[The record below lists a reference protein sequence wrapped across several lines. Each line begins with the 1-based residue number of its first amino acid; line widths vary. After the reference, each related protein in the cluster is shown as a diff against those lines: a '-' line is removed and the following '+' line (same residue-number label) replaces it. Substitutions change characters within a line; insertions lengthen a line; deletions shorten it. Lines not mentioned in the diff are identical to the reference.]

1 MMQVNVMNLMSTPS
15 TAESRKLQSHWQFP
29 NMSKIAI
36 ASMKLIMAT
45 TVAFCTVTLSSSF
58 VPVFAQG
65 SNGIASPVS
74 GSTGAPVT
82 DSNPVTASDARQN
95 YFKRYPFAQDAYKN
109 DVLIKVDDGNNTPD
123 GIHPVSRMQRSAP
136 GVPNFVLAYIPM
148 YNSMPYYQWPCP
160 ALDTPAT
167 MRDNELFD
175 HQLTTFGVPVS
186 DSQFQIIDRENK
198 QRFLELMFDP
208 ERMMWTVSNLG
219 IGANTANSLAGTSE
233 SAFNTA
239 VNRIASPGGT
249 AAGGTGGT
257 GGTGGAGGINA
268 GGLSGIGSL
277 LSGSTLGPSGGGLG
291 IMPNIANEGTGVYTA
306 SDNPNKSIP
315 QAIWMVQQM
324 YKYVFVP
331 MAILFLLP
339 GAVATQVKGQ
349 VAFAFKLNQD
359 DNSSPFEGILRS
371 MIAIFL
377 IPATQLIV
385 SYSIDVGNSMCYSVS
400 DYVDPQVCMDWANK
414 LTYNTPVGNVDN
426 SISPP
431 APVNTAASA
440 GSNGGFLSSVL
451 GSGGASSVSGALSA
465 ASGLPGIGALFS
477 ALGSALGANFGT
489 NGEGLGAQQQETST
503 INERQLWLSTVLELI
518 FNVASYL
525 FSLAVIVLGA
535 FQLVMLCYLYL
546 LGPLAAAMFAWP
558 KIGQNISR
566 DMFGGWCNAV
576 IMVSLWRFY
585 WMVILAIMTQRILYM
600 MDTNS
605 PIDLQWEVCVFVCFL
620 GLMMYV
626 PFNPWS
632 FDPGQAFEAAM
643 SSGQSLA
650 QSAGGAMGQ
659 AAAAAGVPQ
668 SQINQVGAA
677 FNQAM
682 APGQEMTNNMYGA
695 QMSVVNQFQPTRGGS
710 SDGAM
715 GSGMGQGQASQPA
728 PGPQASAPQAV
739 PAMGSTSVATSMPP
753 QSSHGTDVAAND
765 GNGSHSAPPTAPTA
779 DNPTVAAAAEAA
791 PQGTQ
796 VAQQSEPHV
805 PLTPS
810 GSGVQMAVN
819 GNVTPGEAQQGVQ
832 DVQPQMAAAGVASP
846 GAAAGA
852 PPTES
857 STSSSAGTASSSP
870 PPTQLASNDVSPS
883 PTTNPDPSASNP
895 STGSEGPPVA

>member
-1 MMQVNVMNLMSTPS
+1 MMQVNVMKLMSTLS
-15 TAESRKLQSHWQFP
+15 TAESRKLQNNWQFS
-29 NMSKIAI
+29 NMSKIAVKSVKL
-36 ASMKLIMAT
+36 SMAMTA
-45 TVAFCTVTLSSSF
+45 VFCTVTLSSSF
-58 VPVFAQG
+58 LPVFAQG
-65 SNGIASPVS
+65 ANGIANPVS
-74 GSTGAPVT
+74 GSTGNPAQ

-95 YFKRYPFAQDAYKN
+95 YFKRYPFAHDAFKK

-136 GVPNFVLAYIPM
+136 GVPNFVMAYTPLD
-148 YNSMPYYQWPCP
+148 NSKSYHQPSCP

-219 IGANTANSLAGTSE
+219 IGANTANSLAGTAE
-233 SAFNTA
+233 SSFNTA

-257 GGTGGAGGINA
+257 GGINA

-291 IMPNIANEGTGVYTA
+291 IMPNIANEATGVYTS

-400 DYVDPQVCMDWANK
+400 DYVDTQVVIDWANK

-451 GSGGASSVSGALSA
+451 GSGGSSSLSGALSA
-465 ASGLPGIGALFS
+465 ASGLPGLGALFS
-477 ALGSALGANFGT
+477 ALGAALGANFGA

-605 PIDLQWEVCVFVCFL
+605 PIDLQWEVVVFVCFL

-643 SSGQSLA
+643 SSGQSIA
-650 QSAGGAMGQ
+650 QQAGGAMGQ
-659 AAAAAGVPQ
+659 AAQAAGVPQ
-668 SQINQVGAA
+668 SQINQVGQA

-710 SDGAM
+710 SEGAM
-715 GSGMGQGQASQPA
+715 GTGAGEGPASQPA

-739 PAMGSTSVATSMPP
+739 PAMSSTSVVTSMPP
-753 QSSHGTDVAAND
+753 QTSGGTQVASL
-765 GNGSHSAPPTAPTA
+765 GGQGQHSAPPNSTPTPET
-779 DNPTVAAAAEAA
+779 PTMTAAAEAA
-791 PQGTQ
+791 PPGTQ
-796 VAQQSEPHV
+796 VALQTEPHV

-810 GSGVQMAVN
+810 SSGVQMAVN
-819 GNVTPGEAQQGVQ
+819 GNVTPAEAQQGVQ
-832 DVQPQMAAAGVASP
+832 DVQPQMAAAGVHGS
-846 GAAAGA
+846 GSAGA
-852 PPTES
+852 PPVAGTET
-857 STSSSAGTASSSP
+857 TSGSAGAAQSA

-883 PTTNPDPSASNP
+883 PTTNPDSSPNNP
-895 STGSEGPPVA
+895 ANGFEGPPVA

>member
-1 MMQVNVMNLMSTPS
+1 MNLMSTPS
-15 TAESRKLQSHWQFP
+15 TVESRTPQCQWQFSSL
-29 NMSKIAI
+29 SKTAMK
-36 ASMKLIMAT
+36 SMKLIAAM
-45 TVAFCTVTLSSSF
+45 TVAFCTVSISSSF
-58 VPVFAQG
+58 IPAFAQ
-65 SNGIASPVS
+65 I
-74 GSTGAPVT
+74 STGVPNPISGPTGAAPQ
-82 DSNPVTASDARQN
+82 DSNPVTASDARNN
-95 YFKRYPFAQDAYKN
+95 YFKRYPFAQDAFKN

-136 GVPNFVLAYIPM
+136 GVPNFIMAYVPI
-148 YNSMPYYQWPCP
+148 YGASSYYQYPCP

-219 IGANTANSLAGTSE
+219 VGASTANSLAGTAE

-249 AAGGTGGT
+249 AAAGGTGATGATGGT
-257 GGTGGAGGINA
+257 GAGGAGA
-268 GGLSGIGSL
+268 LSGIASL
-277 LSGSTLGPSGGGLG
+277 VSGSSLGPSGGGLG
-291 IMPNIANEGTGVYTA
+291 IMPNIANEATGVYTA

-331 MAILFLLP
+331 LAILFLLP

-349 VAFAFKLNQD
+349 VAFAFKINQD

-400 DYVDPQVCMDWANK
+400 DFVDTQVVANWASQ
-414 LTYNTPVGNVDN
+414 LMYGTPIGNVDN

-431 APVNTAASA
+431 APVNKAA
-440 GSNGGFLSSVL
+440 GSGTNGGFLSSVL

-465 ASGLPGIGALFS
+465 AAGLPGIGQLFS
-477 ALGSALGANFGT
+477 DLSSSLSANFGA
-489 NGEGLGAQQQETST
+489 NGEGLGAQQEEANT
-503 INERQLWLSTVLELI
+503 IDERQLWLSSVLELI
-518 FNVASYL
+518 FNIASYL

-535 FQLVMLCYLYL
+535 FQLVILCYLYL

-605 PIDLQWEVCVFVCFL
+605 PIDLQWEVAVFVCFL

-643 SSGQSLA
+643 QSGQQIA
-650 QSAGGAMGQ
+650 QQAGGAMGQ
-659 AAAAAGVPQ
+659 AAQAAGVPQ
-668 SQINQVGAA
+668 SQINQVGQA

-682 APGQEMTNNMYGA
+682 APAQQMTNNIYGSA
-695 QMSVVNQFQPTRGGS
+695 NSLVNGIQPTMSGGS
-710 SDGAM
+710 GNAS
-715 GSGMGQGQASQPA
+715 GSNMGQGPASQQGHGQQA
-728 PGPQASAPQAV
+728 ASAPQAV
-739 PAMGSTSVATSMPP
+739 PAMSSTSVVTSMPP
-753 QSSHGTDVAAND
+753 QTSREVASND
-765 GNGSHSAPPTAPTA
+765 GNGQTSVPPYFTPTAENA
-779 DNPTVAAAAEAA
+779 SVAAVA
-791 PQGTQ
+791 Q
-796 VAQQSEPHV
+796 VAPTGAQVSPQTEPHV

-819 GNVTPGEAQQGVQ
+819 PNVTPGEAAQAVGSY
-832 DVQPQMAAAGVASP
+832 QPQLAAAGVQ
-846 GAAAGA
+846 GGNGTGA
-852 PPTES
+852 PPIATTELTS
-857 STSSSAGTASSSP
+857 GLASTAQPAP
-870 PPTQLASNDVSPS
+870 PPTQLASNDVSAPG
-883 PTTNPDPSASNP
+883 TDPSANNP
-895 STGSEGPPVA
+895 SNGSEGPSVG

>member
-15 TAESRKLQSHWQFP
+15 TAESRKLQRQWQLS
-29 NMSKIAI
+29 NMSKIATK
-36 ASMKLIMAT
+36 SLKLIIAL
-45 TVAFCTVTLSSSF
+45 TVVFCTVTLPSGF
-58 VPVFAQG
+58 IPAFAQN
-65 SNGIASPVS
+65 STNGIANPLS
-74 GSTGAPVT
+74 GSTGAAVQ
-82 DSNPVTASDARQN
+82 DSNPVCASDARNN

-109 DVLIKVDDGNNTPD
+109 DVLIKVDDGSNTPD
-123 GIHPVSRMQRSAP
+123 GIKPVSRMQRSAP

-148 YNSMPYYQWPCP
+148 YNQMPYYQWPCP

-175 HQLTTFGVPVS
+175 NQLTTFGVPVS

-219 IGANTANSLAGTSE
+219 IGSNTANSLAGTAE
-233 SAFNTA
+233 SSFNTA
-239 VNRIASPGGT
+239 VNRIASPGGS
-249 AAGGTGGT
+249 AAGGTSGA
-257 GGTGGAGGINA
+257 GGAGGVNA

-277 LSGSTLGPSGGGLG
+277 LNGSTLGPSGGGLG
-291 IMPNIANEGTGVYTA
+291 IMPNIANEGTGVYTS
-306 SDNPNKSIP
+306 SDNPNKTIP

-477 ALGSALGANFGT
+477 ALGSALGANFGA

-643 SSGQSLA
+643 SSGQSIA
-650 QSAGGAMGQ
+650 QQAGGAMGQ

-668 SQINQVGAA
+668 SQINQVGQA

-710 SDGAM
+710 SEGAS
-715 GSGMGQGQASQPA
+715 GAGMGQGPASQPP

-739 PAMGSTSVATSMPP
+739 PAMSSTSVATSMPP
-753 QSSHGTDVAAND
+753 QTSGGTQVASND
-765 GNGSHSAPPTAPTA
+765 GNGSHSAPPTAPSA
-779 DNPTVAAAAEAA
+779 ENPTLAAAAEVA

-796 VAQQSEPHV
+796 VAQQTEPNV
-805 PLTPS
+805 PLSPS
-810 GSGVQMAVN
+810 GSGAQMAVN
-819 GNVTPGEAQQGVQ
+819 GNVSPGEAQQGVQ
-832 DVQPQMAAAGVASP
+832 DVQPQMAAAGVQGS
-846 GAAAGA
+846 GTAGA
-852 PPTES
+852 PPTTGSES
-857 STSSSAGTASSSP
+857 TGSSAGAASSP

-883 PTTNPDPSASNP
+883 PTTNPDPSSSNP

>member
-1 MMQVNVMNLMSTPS
+1 MMQVNVMKLMSTPS
-15 TAESRKLQSHWQFP
+15 TVESRKLQNIWQFS
-29 NMSKIAI
+29 NMSKIAMK
-36 ASMKLIMAT
+36 SLKLIMAT

-58 VPVFAQG
+58 IPVFAQG
-65 SNGIASPVS
+65 SNGVANPIS
-74 GSTGAPVT
+74 GSTGNPAQ

-95 YFKRYPFAQDAYKN
+95 YFKRYPFAQDAYNN

-123 GIHPVSRMQRSAP
+123 GINPVSRMQRSAP
-136 GVPNFVLAYIPM
+136 GIPNFVLAYIPM

-219 IGANTANSLAGTSE
+219 IGANTANSLAGTAE

-249 AAGGTGGT
+249 AAGGA

-291 IMPNIANEGTGVYTA
+291 IMPNIANEATGVYTA

-400 DYVDPQVCMDWANK
+400 DYVDTQVVIDWANK

-451 GSGGASSVSGALSA
+451 GSGGSSSLSGALSA

-477 ALGSALGANFGT
+477 ALGAALGANFGA
-489 NGEGLGAQQQETST
+489 NGEGLGAQQPETST

-643 SSGQSLA
+643 SSGQQLA
-650 QSAGGAMGQ
+650 QQAGGAMGQ
-659 AAAAAGVPQ
+659 AAQAAGVPQ
-668 SQINQVGAA
+668 SQINQVGQA

-682 APGQEMTNNMYGA
+682 APGQEMTNNMYGS
-695 QMSVVNQFQPTRGGS
+695 QMSLVNQFQPTRGGS
-710 SDGAM
+710 SEGAM
-715 GSGMGQGQASQPA
+715 GSNTGQGPASQPA

-739 PAMGSTSVATSMPP
+739 PAMSSTSVATSMPP
-753 QSSHGTDVAAND
+753 QTSGGTQVASLD
-765 GNGSHSAPPTAPTA
+765 GQGQHSAPPNSTPTA
-779 DNPTVAAAAEAA
+779 ETPTLAAAAEAA
-791 PQGTQ
+791 PPGTQ
-796 VAQQSEPHV
+796 VAQQTEPHV

-832 DVQPQMAAAGVASP
+832 DLQPQLAAAGVQGS
-846 GAAAGA
+846 GTAGA
-852 PPTES
+852 PPTTGSE
-857 STSSSAGTASSSP
+857 STSSSAGAASSP

-883 PTTNPDPSASNP
+883 PTTNTDSSAGNP
-895 STGSEGPPVA
+895 PNGSEGPPVA